1 MTAFLDTSVLV
12 ATFLRDHQYHGA
24 SIALFV
30 KAEKKSACCAAHTL
44 AEVYSVLTRL
54 PGKHR
59 LSGEQAIL
67 FLEEIQERCNLV
79 ALTSEEYFSAI
90 ERAAQAGITGGALYD
105 ALLAHC
111 ALKAKAEAIYT
122 WNVEDFQRLGPEV
135 ANRTRR
141 P

>member
-1 MTAFLDTSVLV
+1 MFV
-12 ATFLRDHQYHGA
+12 ATFLKDHQHHNA
-24 SIALFV
+24 SLALFV

-59 LSGEQAIL
+59 LSGEQALL
-67 FLEEIQERCNLV
+67 FLDEIQKRCNVV
-79 ALTSEEYFSAI
+79 ALTSEDYFSAI

-111 ALKAKAEAIYT
+111 ALKARTETIYT
-122 WNVEDFQRLGPEV
+122 WNVEDFRRLGAEV
-135 ANRTRR
+135 ARRTKT